1 MIDIKMTKGKYFT
14 VGWCSLVK
22 PYLVEW
28 HCEAEI
34 NSQTIKQIYVGFTK
48 PQAKTKFKALIKEK
62 QKAWFE
68 HLAR

>member
-1 MIDIKMTKGKYFT
+1 MVDIKMTKGKWHT

-22 PYLVEW
+22 PYLIEW
-28 HCEAEI
+28 HCEAEV
-34 NSQTIKQIYVGFTK
+34 NSQKIKMIYVGATK
-48 PQAKTKFKALIKEK
+48 PQARKLFKELIKQK